1 MSLQSHTISSSSFTL
16 QCSVSFWRFLVWSR
30 LTWQWRKTS
39 PSNTIQPLP
48 LSSRQFPVSFRPLL
62 HQWFL
67 FLYTVFLSL
76 FLSLLPFPSFLQF
89 PLMSSLI
96 PLLRSSIPAA
106 LGCLYA
112 SSSYSVWKCPLLLLL
127 LLRMYALRLRLVHVW
142 ESGTLGTKTP
152 FDPVATLIVYTPFAR
167 HHLSLFFPCFGRT
180 ASICLEHTWQQDKS
194 IDIQSYLVVFVV
206 SPFVC
211 SPFFYVLL
219 LLLFFL
225 CFVYNWV
232 MPFLCS
238 WRNAEAPNCRRGSLR
253 VGQTDAMEGRPWR
266 MASFKMPTT
275 CTKRALQIQ
284 QWEKRWEER
293 KKQTKGGESKGK
305 EKVRLR
311 NDCVYNRVFFH
322 LKTIHHDETEKRT
335 HFGRRGA

>member
-1 MSLQSHTISSSSFTL
+1 M
-16 QCSVSFWRFLVWSR
+16 
-30 LTWQWRKTS
+30 
-39 PSNTIQPLP
+39 
-48 LSSRQFPVSFRPLL
+48 
-62 HQWFL
+62 
-67 FLYTVFLSL
+67 VFIFIYCIPLSL
-76 FLSLLPFPSFLQF
+76 FLSSPFPFFSSVSSYVFSY
-89 PLMSSLI
+89 SSLTFFH
-96 PLLRSSIPAA
+96 
-106 LGCLYA
+106 
-112 SSSYSVWKCPLLLLL
+112 SSSSWVSLLKLL
-127 LLRMYALRLRLVHVW
+127 LLRLKKPSSSSSTSSHVRTPLTACACLGIGDTRHQNAVWSRRDLNSLYALRA
-142 ESGTLGTKTP
+142 P
-152 FDPVATLIVYTPFAR
+152 PP
-167 HHLSLFFPCFGRT
+167 LSFFSCFGRT

-211 SPFFYVLL
+211 SPNPFFYVLL

-311 NDCVYNRVFFH
+311 NDCVYNRVFFSSKDDPSWRDREEDTFWKTGSIRTSSSSH
-322 LKTIHHDETEKRT
+322 LLLLTKYRRKRRNNKLLEFLFWPLSFNKVSQT
-335 HFGRRGA
+335 ML